1 LIEEKLYRILVCPC
15 HLNCKR
21 TAGSKERYRSGLRE
35 RRGRRRSDTRWW
47 RRRRSKRRRTR
58 TRKRRSRRRWKMR
71 RRKSRGKSLSS
82 SGKG

>member
-1 LIEEKLYRILVCPC
+1 MYRILVCPC

-47 RRRRSKRRRTR
+47 RRRRSKRTR